1 MRGFSE
7 GGSDYFS
14 PGRVYRGRDSGLCYP
29 EGDGL
34 FWSKRGRD
42 SEWGVAVDSPFE
54 DGADGVVYNLILGVN
69 VGDKVEAKG
78 LHCDVEICTRCFSSE
93 EREMILSDAMARL
106 KMADKP
112 LHAHQYR

>member
-1 MRGFSE
+1 M
-7 GGSDYFS
+7 
-14 PGRVYRGRDSGLCYP
+14 
-29 EGDGL
+29 
-34 FWSKRGRD
+34 
-42 SEWGVAVDSPFE
+42 
-54 DGADGVVYNLILGVN
+54 N